1 MKCFRDSCDRG
12 GVKSE
17 MFDTGLSV
25 KEAASGGSA
34 KRFLIKYLANYILS
48 DPVLSKGFAVQGMSK
63 GAARRI
69 LSKQLPLMGS
79 INKRTRDAA
88 AMVGTRFLSDP
99 RPFLTREGL
108 AQAFNLLTMGI
119 GKRYHKMQ
127 PGVDALNNGFIHLG
141 NTPNILKALKG
152 RNRAPSS
159 MGDVLNHEIGHWV
172 PFKLRQLGNVSERE
186 LAQWAHSLKRD
197 NLEMAQHLAGR
208 KYTGKRWGLLS
219 NARGNKNKLRGIT
232 KQQNESPLMYDES
245 LADAFAARMRKEI
258 GDAMPVYDDIV
269 TRASSKGFRN
279 DNKAIKGQLLQS
291 IYNPLKPNVL
301 SYMIHKTK
309 Y

>member
-1 MKCFRDSCDRG
+1 MIGG
-12 GVKSE
+12 GVKPE
-17 MFDTGLSV
+17 IFDTGLSV

-63 GAARRI
+63 GAARKI
-69 LSKQLPLMGS
+69 ISKQLPLMGS

-88 AMVGTRFLSDP
+88 AMMGTRFLSDP
-99 RPFLTREGL
+99 RPFLTKEGL
-108 AQAFNLLTMGI
+108 TQAFNNMLTKGL
-119 GKRYHKMQ
+119 GKRYHNMQ

-152 RNRAPSS
+152 LNRAPSS

-219 NARGNKNKLRGIT
+219 KARGNKNKLRGIT
-232 KQQNESPLMYDES
+232 EQQNESPLMYDES
-245 LADAFAARMRKEI
+245 LADAFASRMRKEI

-279 DNKAIKGQLLQS
+279 DNRAIERQLLQS
-291 IYNPLKPNVL
+291 IYNPLKPNVI
-301 SYMIHKTK
+301 SYLVHKTK